1 MSIVRI
7 AESTI
12 LRLQRMSCHIDMQRY
27 FGNDRS
33 MKEGPDIS
41 IVAALIGNPASANM
55 LMALLA
61 GPALTAT
68 ELAQESG
75 LSLSTASGHL
85 AKLEKAG
92 LVTIAR
98 QGRHRYFRLADPDV
112 AIALEGL
119 IPVAARA
126 GHLRV
131 RTGPRDPELRRARS
145 CYDHLAGHL
154 AVATLD
160 RFVERRLLARRGE
173 VVRMTE
179 DGRRF
184 FANSGIDLAAIE
196 RGRRELCRCCLDWS
210 ERRRHLGG
218 ALAADVFAHI
228 LARGWAVREAK
239 TRIVRFSAAGE
250 RKMTGWISA

>member
-1 MSIVRI
+1 MR
-7 AESTI
+7 
-12 LRLQRMSCHIDMQRY
+12 
-27 FGNDRS
+27 
-33 MKEGPDIS
+33 EGPDIS

-85 AKLEKAG
+85 AKLAKAG
-92 LVTIAR
+92 LVAVVR

-112 AIALEGL
+112 AIALEAL

-131 RTGPRDPELRRARS
+131 RTGPRDPELRLARS

-154 AVATLD
+154 AVAMLD

-173 VVRMTE
+173 AVRMTP

-184 FANSGIDLAAIE
+184 FVKNGIDLAAME
-196 RGRRELCRCCLDWS
+196 RGQRQLCRCCLDWS
-210 ERRRHLGG
+210 ERRSHLGG
-218 ALAADVFAHI
+218 ALGAAVFDQI
-228 LARGWAVREAK
+228 LTRGWAVREAK
-239 TRIVRFSAAGE
+239 TRIVRFSAPGE
-250 RKMTGWISA
+250 RKMKAWIAG